1 MSLRIGIMGGLFNPV
16 HYGHLRAATEAREL
30 LALDRVHFLPCAVPP
45 HREAPGVSAELRAR
59 MVEAALQGAQ
69 GLVLDARELAL
80 PAPSYTV
87 RTLEDMH
94 REMPQASFVLLLG
107 EDAFRGLPRWH
118 QWQRIPELAH
128 VAVLRRPGAENA
140 PYPDALREWA
150 AKAETAPGTLFE
162 SQAGG
167 LTHCKVTA
175 LDISSTRIRE
185 LLQAGRDP
193 RYLLPDAV
201 LDIIARENLYRG
213 KTT

>member
-1 MSLRIGIMGGLFNPV
+1 RGARAGDLGAGARDSPTGGNGVQGRGRHARGARCRQRLAEEAPALVRARAGTFAGESLGKAVAGSRPRRSPGEGRTPGRCLAEPGAAGGGDGRQPAVARCGMSLRIGIMGGLFNPV

-94 REMPQASFVLLLG
+94 REMPEASFVLLLG
-107 EDAFRGLPRWH
+107 EDAFR
-118 QWQRIPELAH
+118 
-128 VAVLRRPGAENA
+128 
-140 PYPDALREWA
+140 
-150 AKAETAPGTLFE
+150 
-162 SQAGG
+162 
-167 LTHCKVTA
+167 
-175 LDISSTRIRE
+175 
-185 LLQAGRDP
+185 
-193 RYLLPDAV
+193 
-201 LDIIARENLYRG
+201 
-213 KTT
+213 